1 MKTIQAMFRHYLAR
15 ARLWLIDSEL
25 KASYFNERSAMGMNE
40 PQLVAIERR
49 YQAKLLTR
57 RSQVERML

>member
-1 MKTIQAMFRHYLAR
+1 MKNMFRHYLAR

-25 KASYFNERSAMGMNE
+25 NASYHNERNATGPYKE
-40 PQLVAIERR
+40 LYVAVERR
-49 YQAKLLTR
+49 YQTRLLTR